1 MKQILVKIGR
11 GFVRACNILGR
22 IFGSVEKVDEIY
34 HALTPE
40 AKAAAMKT
48 FQDAAKTVVDA
59 EAAGAAGGTN
69 LVLDAQVIADV
80 KQLYADAIADEA
92 AAKKVFAA
100 LGITLP
106 ASSVSAVPIMPAA

>member
-1 MKQILVKIGR
+1 MKKIFVTIGHGAVRAGLLIGR
-11 GFVRACNILGR
+11 F
-22 IFGSVEKVDEIY
+22 FGSVQKVDAIY

-40 AKAAAMKT
+40 AKAAAIKT

-59 EAAGAAGGTN
+59 EAAGVAQGTN

-80 KQLYADAIADEA
+80 KQLYADAMADVA

-100 LGITLP
+100 LGVTLP
-106 ASSVSAVPIMPAA
+106 EVPAALPKAA